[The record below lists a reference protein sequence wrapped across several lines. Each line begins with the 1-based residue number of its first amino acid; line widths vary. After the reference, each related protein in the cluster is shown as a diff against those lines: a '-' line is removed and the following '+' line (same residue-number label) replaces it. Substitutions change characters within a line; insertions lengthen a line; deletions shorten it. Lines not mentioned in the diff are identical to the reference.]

1 MNFSIGFPL
10 CLLFTMILLEFS
22 DFTAVGT
29 LGSGAGVVDVEGTL
43 ALVSVDGFVNE
54 LDPALA
60 VLVCTLFLDCIPE
73 VDGKFGT

>member
-1 MNFSIGFPL
+1 M
-10 CLLFTMILLEFS
+10 
-22 DFTAVGT
+22 AVGT
-29 LGSGAGVVDVEGTL
+29 LGSGAAAVDVEETL
-43 ALVSVDGFVNE
+43 VLVSVDGFVNE